1 MKASFLILALWVPV
15 CLLAQSKSGAPAGSD
30 EIAVRKILDQQ
41 TKAWNR
47 GDITAFMQGYWQ
59 NDSLIFIGKSG
70 INWGWTKTLENYK
83 RAYSDT
89 TAMGKLSFD
98 VILVNKLS
106 PEYYYIVG
114 KWMLTRR
121 IGDLGGY
128 YNLLFRKISGRWFI
142 VADHSS

>member
-15 CLLAQSKSGAPAGSD
+15 CLLAQSKSGASAGSD

>member
-15 CLLAQSKSGAPAGSD
+15 CLLAQSSSRASAASD
-30 EIAVRKILDQQ
+30 EIAVREILDQQ

-59 NDSLIFIGKSG
+59 NDSLMFIGKSG

-83 RAYSDT
+83 RAYPDT

-98 VILVNKLS
+98 VILIKKLS

-121 IGDLGGY
+121 IGDLNGY